1 MGKGS
6 NVQKKQTAQARNLEK
21 RGKSDEERK
30 AAKEKSAY
38 VALFSELSLVSWLPA
53 L

>member
-6 NVQKKQTAQARNLEK
+6 NVQKKQAAQARNLDK
-21 RGKSDEERK
+21 KGKSEEERK

-38 VALFSELSLVSWLPA
+38 VAPISKLSA
-53 L
+53 LS